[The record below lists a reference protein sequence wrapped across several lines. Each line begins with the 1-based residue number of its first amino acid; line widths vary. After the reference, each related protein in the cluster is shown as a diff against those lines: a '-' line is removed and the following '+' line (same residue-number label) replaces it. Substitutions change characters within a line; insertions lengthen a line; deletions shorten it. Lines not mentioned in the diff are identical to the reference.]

1 MVVFNLNLQTKDA
14 GNHEAFNDLNFRRAF
29 SMAMDRQAMVDI
41 AGYGYPTLNE
51 YPSGLGAAF
60 HSWNNPKVDA
70 EYGQFSKYNLDAAK
84 KLLADSGYKDA
95 DGDGFL
101 DNADGSKIGFD
112 IIVPNGW
119 TDWVNTVQLA
129 VEGLTQI
136 GINARLSTPEEGPWG
151 DKLKA
156 GDFDVGINSIRGG
169 VTPHFMFDL
178 ALYSANVGK
187 TRQAASHYSNPE
199 LDKLLDSFYQT
210 SDEAAQKKIM
220 DQIQEIIG
228 RDLPYVA
235 VFNNPLWYEY
245 STKRFTGWFN
255 ADNPVARPVVYG
267 GVPERVLHLLALRP
281 VAN

>member
-1 MVVFNLNLQTKDA
+1 MRNSLTV
-14 GNHEAFNDLNFRRAF
+14 AFGAT
-29 SMAMDRQAMVDI
+29 AI
-41 AGYGYPTLNE
+41 A
-51 YPSGLGAAF
+51 
-60 HSWNNPKVDA
+60 
-70 EYGQFSKYNLDAAK
+70 
-84 KLLADSGYKDA
+84 LLAGIPAAYSFSRFGKMPLLY
-95 DGDGFL
+95 GV
-101 DNADGSKIGFD
+101 
-112 IIVPNGW
+112 IV
-119 TDWVNTVQLA
+119 TY
-129 VEGLTQI
+129 
-136 GINARLSTPEEGPWG
+136 
-151 DKLKA
+151 
-156 GDFDVGINSIRGG
+156 
-169 VTPHFMFDL
+169 MFDL

-210 SDEAAQKKIM
+210 SDEAEQHKIM
-220 DQIQEIIG
+220 DQVQMIVG